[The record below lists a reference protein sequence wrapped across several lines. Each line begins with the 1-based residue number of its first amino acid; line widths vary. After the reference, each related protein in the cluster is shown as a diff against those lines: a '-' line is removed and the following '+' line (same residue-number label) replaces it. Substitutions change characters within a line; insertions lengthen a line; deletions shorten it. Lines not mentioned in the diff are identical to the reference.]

1 MENGI
6 NAIDITVLAAA
17 ILTGVQILR
26 YYITSLSGEAA
37 TIIVSVVFCAIAFF
51 VRDGLG
57 FLELFIAIA
66 SQVFAY
72 DFVVKPL
79 KKIGGSHKPS

>member
-26 YYITSLSGEAA
+26 YYVPSLSGQAA
-37 TIIVSVVFCAIAFF
+37 TIIVAVVFCATAFF

-57 FLELFIAIA
+57 FLELFIAIT

-72 DFVVKPL
+72 DFAVKPL
-79 KKIGGSHKPS
+79 KNLRSKKSS